1 MSDMKSAKK
10 SLSTRAIA
18 ISTVLFTPV
27 SLAVTPPTDANSVVT
42 INNGEEA
49 KVIAAEGYDPGWN
62 HFTSLNVGQNSNG
75 SLLIDNLSLITAN
88 ATVGNNSEGS
98 LTLSNHTNWQFD
110 TPTSKLYLGTNE
122 GSGTVY
128 VLEGSKISGLQ
139 ELRIGEYYGDAK
151 GLMVIDGEDSSVSSN
166 IAIVGDQ
173 GIGNLRITNGGTL
186 TTSAQVAIGY
196 AYPGNSASKN
206 RNSYGEVLVDGKNS
220 TLNAEYVYL
229 GGFSPDVAFNT
240 TGILTVNN
248 GATINANSFIWVTLA
263 PGATGVLNIG
273 GAQGEAEQPAGSIT
287 TPFIHLGAADASSS
301 SIVNF
306 NHSSTD
312 FLLASDIQGNGQIN
326 QVGSGT
332 TTLSGSNSYAGDTNI
347 TKGSLRAGKENTFSP
362 NSDYIVDSDGHLD
375 LNGYSQALKTL
386 TLAGTTTLSSY
397 EQGHEFTPTT
407 LTINGNYAANDGL
420 LVMHTVLGDDNSVTD
435 KLIIKGDTF
444 GSTRVMVNNAGGLG
458 ADTLEGIK

>member
-1 MSDMKSAKK
+1 M
-10 SLSTRAIA
+10 
-18 ISTVLFTPV
+18 
-27 SLAVTPPTDANSVVT
+27 
-42 INNGEEA
+42 
-49 KVIAAEGYDPGWN
+49 
-62 HFTSLNVGQNSNG
+62 NVGQNSNG

-263 PGATGVLNIG
+263 PGATGVFKYWWC
-273 GAQGEAEQPAGSIT
+273 A
-287 TPFIHLGAADASSS
+287 
-301 SIVNF
+301 
-306 NHSSTD
+306 
-312 FLLASDIQGNGQIN
+312 
-326 QVGSGT
+326 
-332 TTLSGSNSYAGDTNI
+332 
-347 TKGSLRAGKENTFSP
+347 R
-362 NSDYIVDSDGHLD
+362 
-375 LNGYSQALKTL
+375 
-386 TLAGTTTLSSY
+386 
-397 EQGHEFTPTT
+397 
-407 LTINGNYAANDGL
+407 
-420 LVMHTVLGDDNSVTD
+420 
-435 KLIIKGDTF
+435 
-444 GSTRVMVNNAGGLG
+444 
-458 ADTLEGIK
+458 

>member
-27 SLAVTPPTDANSVVT
+27 SLAVTPPTDANSVVI

-49 KVIAAEGYDPGWN
+49 KVIASEGYNPGWN

-75 SLLIDNLSLITAN
+75 SLLIDNISLITAN
-88 ATVGNNSEGS
+88 ATVGNNAEGS

-110 TPTSKLYLGTNE
+110 TPTSKLFLGTNE

-139 ELRIGEYYGDAK
+139 ELRVGEYYGDAK
-151 GLMVIDGEDSSVSSN
+151 GLMVIDGENSSVSSN
-166 IAIVGDQ
+166 ITLVGDQ
-173 GIGNLRITNGGTL
+173 GTGNLRITNGGTL

-196 AYPGNSASKN
+196 AYPANDISKN

-273 GAQGEAEQPAGSIT
+273 GAQGEAEQPAGSIN

-301 SIVNF
+301 SVVNF
-306 NHSSTD
+306 NHSSAD
-312 FLLASDIQGNGQIN
+312 FVLASPIQGNGQVN

-332 TTLSGSNSYAGDTNI
+332 TTLSGSNNYAGNTYI
-347 TKGSLRAGKENTFSP
+347 TKG
-362 NSDYIVDSDGHLD
+362 
-375 LNGYSQALKTL
+375 
-386 TLAGTTTLSSY
+386 
-397 EQGHEFTPTT
+397 
-407 LTINGNYAANDGL
+407 
-420 LVMHTVLGDDNSVTD
+420 
-435 KLIIKGDTF
+435 
-444 GSTRVMVNNAGGLG
+444 
-458 ADTLEGIK
+458 

>member
-27 SLAVTPPTDANSVVT
+27 SLAVTPPTDANSVVI
-42 INNGEEA
+42 INDGEVA

-98 LTLSNHTNWQFD
+98 LTLSNHTNWQFN
-110 TPTSKLYLGTNE
+110 TTTSKLFLGTNQ

-139 ELRIGEYYGDAK
+139 ELRIGEFYGDAK
-151 GLMVIDGEDSSVSSN
+151 GLMVIDGEDSSVSSD

-186 TTSAQVAIGY
+186 TTSNRVIIGY
-196 AYPGNSASKN
+196 AYSGNDASKN
-206 RNSYGEVLVDGKNS
+206 RDSYSEILVDGKNS
-220 TLNAEYVYL
+220 TLNADYVDL
-229 GGFSPDVAFNT
+229 GGYSAKEASNT

-248 GATINANSFIWVTLA
+248 GATINANSHIRVTFVT
-263 PGATGVLNIG
+263 GATGIINIG
-273 GAQGEAEQPAGSIT
+273 GAQGEAEQPAGSIN
-287 TPFIHLGAADASSS
+287 TPFIHLGAVDASST

-306 NHSSTD
+306 NHCSTD
-312 FLLASDIQGNGQIN
+312 FLLASDIQG
-326 QVGSGT
+326 
-332 TTLSGSNSYAGDTNI
+332 
-347 TKGSLRAGKENTFSP
+347 
-362 NSDYIVDSDGHLD
+362 
-375 LNGYSQALKTL
+375 
-386 TLAGTTTLSSY
+386 
-397 EQGHEFTPTT
+397 
-407 LTINGNYAANDGL
+407 
-420 LVMHTVLGDDNSVTD
+420 
-435 KLIIKGDTF
+435 
-444 GSTRVMVNNAGGLG
+444 
-458 ADTLEGIK
+458 EG